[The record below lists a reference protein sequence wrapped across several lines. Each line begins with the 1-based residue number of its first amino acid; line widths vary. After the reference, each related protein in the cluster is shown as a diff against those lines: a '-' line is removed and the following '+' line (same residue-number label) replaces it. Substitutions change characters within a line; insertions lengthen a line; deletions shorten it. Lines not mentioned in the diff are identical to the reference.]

1 MRERANE
8 KEQSAAKAKQ
18 AAGKLALADLIRPVR
33 WQLLIGRVLGGVSA
47 ALAIVPYLALVMMGN
62 ALLDSWRAGQKP
74 DPATINQAIVV
85 LLSAFVGRILIYALA
100 LVITHLADV
109 KLSAVIR
116 HRIVTT
122 IGQAPLSYFSELTSG
137 RIRKTIQDDVTT
149 LHLLVAHK
157 PVDATVA
164 VVAPLS
170 LGVYAFVI
178 DWRLGLLAIGL
189 VPIYLVVYA
198 LMLSSLGEKTAELDT
213 ELSGLSAAMVEFV
226 FGINVVKAFGIAGQA
241 HARYAAQATSA
252 ADMYDAWSKPMFR
265 GSAISMS
272 TISAPV
278 VLFLN
283 LLGGYFL
290 VSAGAVSPVDL
301 IVTSLI
307 ALTLPGAIQILGNAV
322 WSYQLASGAALR
334 IIDTLGAPSLAPV
347 SEPVELTGSE
357 VVLDDV
363 TLRYGETVAVDGVSL
378 RLAPGTVTAL
388 VGASGSGKS
397 SLAKLVARF
406 YDADSG
412 RVLIGG
418 TDIREIPDF
427 QLYATVSFVLQE
439 AMLVRASIHYNIALA
454 RPEASIEEIERAARM
469 ANIHDDI
476 VALPDG
482 YDTLVGG
489 QTRLSGGQEQRIAIA
504 RALLADTPILV
515 LDEATAMMDPECEG
529 EVQAALTRLAQGRT
543 VLVIAHRPG
552 SIVGA
557 DQIVV
562 LDRGRVVAC
571 GAHEDVLDHPCY
583 AAIWRGSYVA
593 QEA

>member
-272 TISAPV
+272 IISAPV

-322 WSYQLASGAALR
+322 WSYQLAGGAALR
-334 IIDTLGAPSLAPV
+334 IIDTLGAPCLAPV

-418 TDIREIPDF
+418 TDIREIPDD

-439 AMLVRASIHYNIALA
+439 AMLVRASIRYNIALA
-454 RPEASIEEIERAARM
+454 KPEASIEEIERAARM

>member
-272 TISAPV
+272 IISAPV

-322 WSYQLASGAALR
+322 WSYQLAGGAALR

-418 TDIREIPDF
+418 TDIREIPDD

-439 AMLVRASIHYNIALA
+439 AMLVRASIRYNIALA
-454 RPEASIEEIERAARM
+454 KPEASIEEIERAARM

-571 GAHEDVLDHPCY
+571 GAHEDVLHHPCY